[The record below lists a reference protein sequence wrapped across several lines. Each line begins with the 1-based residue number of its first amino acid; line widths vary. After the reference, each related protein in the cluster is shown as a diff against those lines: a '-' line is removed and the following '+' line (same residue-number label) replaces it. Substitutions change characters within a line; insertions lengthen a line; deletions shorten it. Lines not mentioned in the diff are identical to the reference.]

1 MKSAI
6 TIKKENYAS
15 LNAYTVIGSN
25 GSRLYRTKNKYEY
38 KEVSCVKNEYAV
50 LGMINGNPVFIEC
63 RDYRSAKQL
72 FTAMQ

>member
-6 TIKKENYAS
+6 TIEKENYAS

-38 KEVSCVKNEYAV
+38 KEASCVINEYAV
-50 LGMINGNPVFIEC
+50 LGMINSNPVFIEC
-63 RDYRSAKQL
+63 KDYRSARQL
-72 FTAMQ
+72 FMAMQ